1 MCGNHKSSPLA
12 GWISQ
17 AFMLYCS
24 MMGKN
29 YSLVLKYLH
38 PNHDHDAADGDDG
51 DGHDHDAA
59 DVAYCY
65 TIFLCC
71 LGFKI

>member
-1 MCGNHKSSPLA
+1 
-12 GWISQ
+12 
-17 AFMLYCS
+17 MLYCS

-38 PNHDHDAADGDDG
+38 PSHDHDAADGDDG

-59 DVAYCY
+59 DGDDGDGHDHDADIGDDGV
-65 TIFLCC
+65 LSWP
-71 LGFKI
+71 L